1 MNKDVADPIG
11 QPLEVYRRTR
21 DQIKRAL
28 PSIIAFI
35 KQTAA
40 GNGGAPAAFR
50 SIRRIAIAADHG
62 GVEMKAAL
70 KDWLAQH
77 DYEFTDFGT
86 NTTAAVDYPDYAFVV
101 AREVAAGNFDR
112 GVLICKSGIGMS
124 IAANRVVGARAAAVG
139 NVAWAKLSREH
150 NDANILVLSAM
161 EIDNDKAKQILDVWL
176 KTEFEGGRHER
187 RVNKMDHPPVNSPI
201 RSALAQADREFERE
215 RSLESQGVST
225 TDALRAAD
233 DRRRQ
238 ARAAA
243 EEAEAML
250 AYTRVTAPF
259 AGVVTGEFVKPG
271 DLATPGRALFSLE
284 GADHLRAEVA
294 VPESLAPLAI
304 GAPVAIE
311 LDDAVVTGTLAELSP
326 AADSATRTRLAEV
339 DLPNQAPARS
349 GQFVRVRW
357 PAADDTTLTVPAAAL
372 SQLGQMER
380 VFVVA
385 GGHAQLRLV
394 KTGARVADRIQVVSG
409 LDAGEPVILAPPA
422 TLRDGQAVE
431 SAP

>member
-1 MNKDVADPIG
+1 MTRPDPRMKFLRSLLLPAALLAGGCHRSAESAAADAGPVLRVRVAAAVLARSAQTQAVPGTIR
-11 QPLEVYRRTR
+11 PFA
-21 DQIKRAL
+21 RAL
-28 PSIIAFI
+28 V
-35 KQTAA
+35 AA
-40 GNGGAPAAFR
+40 K
-50 SIRRIAIAADHG
+50 
-62 GVEMKAAL
+62 V
-70 KDWLAQH
+70 
-77 DYEFTDFGT
+77 TGT
-86 NTTAAVDYPDYAFVV
+86 VATTRLVV
-101 AREVAAGNFDR
+101 GRAVAAGEELVTLQA
-112 GVLICKSGIGMS
+112 GEL
-124 IAANRVVGARAAAVG
+124 AARLEQARA
-139 NVAWAKLSREH
+139 
-150 NDANILVLSAM
+150 
-161 EIDNDKAKQILDVWL
+161 
-176 KTEFEGGRHER
+176 
-187 RVNKMDHPPVNSPI
+187 
-201 RSALAQADREFERE
+201 ALAQADREFERE

-259 AGVVTGEFVKPG
+259 AGVVTGEFAKPG

-294 VPESLAPLAI
+294 VPESLGPLAI

-357 PAADDTTLTVPAAAL
+357 PAADDTTLTVPATAL